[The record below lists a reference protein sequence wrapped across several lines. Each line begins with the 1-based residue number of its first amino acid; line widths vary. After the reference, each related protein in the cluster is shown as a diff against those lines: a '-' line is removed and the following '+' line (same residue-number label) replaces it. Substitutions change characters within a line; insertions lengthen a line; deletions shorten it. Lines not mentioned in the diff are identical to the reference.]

1 MKRNCDTRAQ
11 QLPATGAGHASFIG
25 HLINPIEIREE
36 LCCAP
41 TVALNVIGNVGA
53 QHVESTAM
61 NNATTTHRTDNFRF
75 AKPWVVPAHFENP
88 ITCREPLKH
97 DGRLNAEIFP
107 QF

>member
-25 HLINPIEIREE
+25 HLINLIEIREE

-53 QHVESTAM
+53 QHVESTG
-61 NNATTTHRTDNFRF
+61 THYTNTNCC
-75 AKPWVVPAHFENP
+75 VIE
-88 ITCREPLKH
+88 
-97 DGRLNAEIFP
+97 
-107 QF
+107 